1 MNKYYIMCY
10 ITVIC
15 NLIMGFGFIFLIDE
29 LRYNNL
35 RFTYL
40 LLYLLTCLIVICLHK
55 IAETY
60 DFNLK
65 YGSYKNDIRQ

>member
-1 MNKYYIMCY
+1 MNVYYIMCY

-15 NLIMGFGFIFLIDE
+15 NLTLGFSLIFILDI
-29 LRYNNL
+29 LKNNNL
-35 RFTYL
+35 MFHYL

-65 YGSYKNDIRQ
+65 YKSFKNDIR

>member
-10 ITVIC
+10 ITVIVH
-15 NLIMGFGFIFLIDE
+15 LILGFSLIFILDI
-29 LRYNNL
+29 LKNNNL
-35 RFTYL
+35 MPQYL

-65 YGSYKNDIRQ
+65 YGSYKNDIR

>member
-10 ITVIC
+10 ITVIV
-15 NLIMGFGFIFLIDE
+15 NLMLGFSFIFLIDE

-35 RFTYL
+35 MFTYL
-40 LLYLLTCLIVICLHK
+40 LLYLLTCLIIICLHK
-55 IAETY
+55 IAETN